1 MSRDLIAVVREGLHD
16 VLGCTASALE
26 AFVID
31 KARACGGDVRELER
45 GLIECGCPDGGKT
58 TAFAASVCAAMREEA
73 RATSASAREGRKSS
87 TKRED
92 EAAAALARARLASTR
107 SSRARLRPAVLT
119 SPGRQALASAGAASC
134 AQC

>member
-1 MSRDLIAVVREGLHD
+1 MRRKECAALRDALARVGVVVMSRDLIAVVREGLHD

-26 AFVID
+26 AFVMD

-73 RATSASAREGRKSS
+73 RATSASAR
-87 TKRED
+87 
-92 EAAAALARARLASTR
+92 
-107 SSRARLRPAVLT
+107 
-119 SPGRQALASAGAASC
+119 
-134 AQC
+134 